1 MRYYELDVTGKI
13 KGSYEVP
20 QPDKT
25 LHLIEDAP
33 NNESQRDGVPGTVW
47 IPDQEIIDARLAIEN
62 KETIKAQAIEALL
75 PSWNTVQTYFDNLD
89 IEIAVISNVATA
101 KAAMAK
107 IATTMRKLIRIEY
120 LVLKNKVD

>member
-1 MRYYELDVTGKI
+1 MRYYELDPTGKV
-13 KGSYEVP
+13 KGHYAVL

-25 LHLIEDAP
+25 LHHLDEAPDDA
-33 NNESQRDGVPGTVW
+33 SKRDGVPGTAWV
-47 IPDQEIIDARLAIEN
+47 PDQDIVDARLAVQVLASTKN
-62 KETIKAQAIEALL
+62 QALEDLL
-75 PSWNTVQTYFDNLD
+75 PSWAQVKTYFDNLD
-89 IEIAVISNVATA
+89 IEVEAISNVATA